1 VPPLTP
7 AERLRRAKEAAAHKK
22 GGGGGGGRWLV
33 SYADFVTL
41 MFGFFLIL
49 WASADPNPVKFDLL
63 AKGFQAALNSG
74 AMVGQAGTGQ
84 VLGQGGRSAPI
95 QLSSFKRVS
104 EEAGELAAQAN
115 LQEQVSVGMNREGLV
130 ISLSSNLLFDAGGV
144 TLKPDALPFLSR
156 LASSI
161 EPGTDRVRIEG
172 HTDDVSPAPGYAS
185 NWELSNMRAAAV
197 LRYFTETLGMPGDRF
212 EVAGFAQYR
221 PLAPNDTRENRAKNR
236 RVEIVLLKPTDQG
249 VAPP

>member
-7 AERLRRAKEAAAHKK
+7 AERARRAKLAAAHKPA
-22 GGGGGGGRWLV
+22 GGGGGGRWLV

-49 WASADPNPVKFDLL
+49 WASADPDPQKFELL
-63 AKGFQAALNSG
+63 AKGFQTALNSG
-74 AMVGQAGTGQ
+74 AMLGQAGTGQ

-95 QLSSFKRVS
+95 QVSSFQRVS

-115 LQEQVSVGMNREGLV
+115 LQDQVSVGLRREGLA
-130 ISLSSNLLFDAGGV
+130 ISLSSNLLFEPGGV
-144 TLKPDALPFLSR
+144 TLRPEAGPFLSR
-156 LASSI
+156 LATSI

-172 HTDDVSPAPGYAS
+172 HTDDVSPAPGYPS
-185 NWELSNMRAAAV
+185 NWELSNLRAAAV

-212 EVAGFAQYR
+212 ELAGFAQYH
-221 PLAPNDTRENRAKNR
+221 PLAPNDTRENRSKNR
-236 RVEIVLLKPTDQG
+236 RVEIVLLKPTGEG
-249 VAPP
+249 VTAP